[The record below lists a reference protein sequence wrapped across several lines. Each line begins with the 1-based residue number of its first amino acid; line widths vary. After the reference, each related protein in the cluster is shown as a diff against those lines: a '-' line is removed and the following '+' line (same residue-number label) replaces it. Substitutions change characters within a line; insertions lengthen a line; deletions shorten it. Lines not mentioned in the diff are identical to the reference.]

1 MKTDEAEG
9 ALRTYL
15 GALRLP
21 PNAHARVKLR
31 KRVSHYVD
39 ALKGDGC
46 PPERVIVQLKGLVRD
61 SADGGP
67 VERRMDELNRL
78 VVDMVSWCIDRYYL
92 RSLPTRETRPGLQP
106 AKRRWSRSLRRDSTP
121 KE

>member
-1 MKTDEAEG
+1 MTTDEAEG

-46 PPERVIVQLKGLVRD
+46 SPERVIVQLKGLVLD
-61 SADGGP
+61 SSEGQP
-67 VERRMDELNRL
+67 VERRINELNRL

-92 RSLPTRETRPGLQP
+92 RSLPARHTRPGLP
-106 AKRRWSRSLRRDSTP
+106 GKRRWTRSFHPEP

>member
-21 PNAHARVKLR
+21 PNAHARLKLR
-31 KRVSHYVD
+31 KRVSSYVD

-61 SADGGP
+61 SADGRP
-67 VERRMDELNRL
+67 VERRIDELNRL
-78 VVDMVSWCIDRYYL
+78 EVDMVSWCIDRYYL
-92 RSLPTRETRPGLQP
+92 RSLPARDGRPGLQP
-106 AKRRWSRSLRRDSTP
+106 GKRRWRRSFQPDPP